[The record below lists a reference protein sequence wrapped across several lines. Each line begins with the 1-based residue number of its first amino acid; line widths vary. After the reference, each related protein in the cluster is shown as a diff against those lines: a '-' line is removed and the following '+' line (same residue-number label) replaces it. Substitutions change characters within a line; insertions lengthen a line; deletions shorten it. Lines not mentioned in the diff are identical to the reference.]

1 MNAVWKWIRVYGAD
15 VLLLVIL
22 LTLFFLIYVIIRG
35 NYENKPGWL
44 LLPITGVYVV
54 VNVYMA
60 TGSILAARASQKS
73 TEVMQETLQEMRLA
87 RQMQYSP
94 WFSYPEGPRISLKED
109 GHAYLKMKNLFR
121 VPVGQLYVM
130 LWELENGPQGST
142 IRFSSMRESRP
153 QDFSEGDTEFII
165 DMSLSSRTDEEKARV
180 ANLALSDYIERWRGQ
195 PMSSLCV
202 IAYNIAGEAATR
214 FLLFDFEISGRTSRQ
229 HDLVLVSQFGVA
241 NAPAQTSWFRD

>member
-1 MNAVWKWIRVYGAD
+1 MSHLGKRLRTYGPD
-15 VLLLVIL
+15 VVLGMIL
-22 LTLFFLIYVIIRG
+22 LSLFFWIYVITRG

-54 VNVYMA
+54 VNIYMA
-60 TGSILAARASQKS
+60 AGSILAARASQKS

-94 WFSYPEGPRISLKED
+94 WFSYPEGPRVIVKED
-109 GHAYLKMKNLFR
+109 GRAYLKMKNLFR

-142 IRFSSMRESRP
+142 VKFSSMRESKP
-153 QDFSEGDTEFII
+153 QDFSESDTEFVVE
-165 DMSLSSRTDEEKARV
+165 MSPSSRTDEEKVRV
-180 ANLALSDYIERWRGQ
+180 ANLALSDYIQRWRGQ
-195 PMSSLCV
+195 PISSLCV

-214 FLLFDFEISGRTSRQ
+214 FLLFDFEVCYK
-229 HDLVLVSQFGVA
+229 DK
-241 NAPAQTSWFRD
+241 